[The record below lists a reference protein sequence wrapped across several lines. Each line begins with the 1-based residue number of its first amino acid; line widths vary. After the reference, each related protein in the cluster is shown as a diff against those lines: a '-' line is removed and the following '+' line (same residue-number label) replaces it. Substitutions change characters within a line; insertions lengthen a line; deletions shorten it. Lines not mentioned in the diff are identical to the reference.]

1 MGCLR
6 RLTNCLATII
16 VLAAVLAVGAYLLL
30 LYVMENELADALKRK
45 FMLPPSA
52 SVTVDPG
59 DILDSIEGRVDSIH
73 IRASEALVSGIRVEN
88 IAFDAEDLSFD
99 VINLVARRNPVLREV
114 AYAEASFEVS
124 PQDLAD
130 AWLKRAKRFGV
141 RDLSVE
147 FIDDEGELPAV
158 KVTASTRL
166 LGKDVEVSVQGRF
179 ELVDQREIA
188 FQVSDQDAGADGF
201 GREVIEGAFMRMSPR
216 LRVGDFQGDLVVD
229 RLWVEDG
236 KLHITAHTSGVA
248 SLDESTESVEEDE

>member
-1 MGCLR
+1 VGCLR

-30 LYVMENELADALKRK
+30 LYVMENELADALRRK

-52 SVTVDPG
+52 SVTVEPG
-59 DILDSIEGRVDSIH
+59 DILDSIEGRVEAVH
-73 IRASEALVSGIRVEN
+73 INASEALISGIRVEN

-99 VINLVARRNPVLREV
+99 IINLITRKNPVLREV

-130 AWLKRAKRFGV
+130 AWLKKAKRFGV

-147 FIDDEGELPAV
+147 FFGDGEELPEV
-158 KVTASTRL
+158 EVTASTRL
-166 LGKDVEVSVQGRF
+166 LGKDVELSVQGRF
-179 ELVDQREIA
+179 ELVEQREIA
-188 FQVSDQDAGADGF
+188 FQVADSEASSDGF
-201 GREVIEGAFMRMSPR
+201 GREIIESAFMRMAPR
-216 LRVGDFQGDLVVD
+216 LRVGDFQSDLVVD

-236 KLHITAHTSGVA
+236 NLHITAHASGVA
-248 SLDESTESVEEDE
+248 SLGESTETAEEDE

>member
-16 VLAAVLAVGAYLLL
+16 VLAVVLAVGAYLLL
-30 LYVMENELADALKRK
+30 LYVMENELADALRRK

-52 SVTVDPG
+52 SVIVERG
-59 DILDSIEGRVDSIH
+59 DILDSIEGRVGAIH

-99 VINLVARRNPVLREV
+99 IINLVARRNPVLREV

-147 FIDDEGELPAV
+147 FVDDEGELPAV
-158 KVTASTRL
+158 EVTASTRL
-166 LGKDVEVSVQGRF
+166 LGKDVQVSVHGRF
-179 ELVDQREIA
+179 ALVEQREIA
-188 FQVSDQDAGADGF
+188 FQVSEPDAGPDGF
-201 GREVIEGAFMRMSPR
+201 GRDIIESAFMRMAPR

-229 RLWVEDG
+229 RLWVDDG
-236 KLHITAHTSGVA
+236 KLYITAHTSGVA
-248 SLDESTESVEEDE
+248 ILDESTETAEEDE